1 MSGEKERKNIF
12 WDVRKR
18 KKDNRALNIIQKG
31 WKKIKEKI
39 KRMVDEIEK
48 KIIKLKAE
56 QKEKRKQKK
65 SPEVCLV
72 CIEQAKTLKGNSDTK
87 KKRKKR

>member
-1 MSGEKERKNIF
+1 MSGEKERKKIF
-12 WDVRKR
+12 WDVKKR
-18 KKDNRALNIIQKG
+18 KKDNRALNIIKKG

-56 QKEKRKQKK
+56 QKKEKEKQKK

-72 CIEQAKTLKGNSDTK
+72 CINQGKKTEKE
-87 KKRKKR
+87 KRIVKR